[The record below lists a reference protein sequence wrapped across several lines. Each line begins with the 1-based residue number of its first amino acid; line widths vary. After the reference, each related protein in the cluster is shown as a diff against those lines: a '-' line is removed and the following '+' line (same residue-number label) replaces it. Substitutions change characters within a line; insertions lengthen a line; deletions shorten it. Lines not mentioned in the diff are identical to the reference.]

1 MQYDP
6 YYGREAIYIAGPE
19 CFYLNGYPHW
29 NALRAR
35 AEKKEPF
42 PDLSPAALAA
52 AYPGRCQSMTQVLST
67 ADARMNSLTE
77 R

>member
-35 AEKKEPF
+35 AEMFGFRVTMPSDAEVKLDHE
-42 PDLSPAALAA
+42 DLRDNAKAI
-52 AYPGRCQSMTQVLST
+52 YRNCQRSM
-67 ADARMNSLTE
+67 N
-77 R
+77 